1 MARAEPGV
9 TSSGG
14 SLVSPPRN
22 PAGYLA
28 VVLAATTG
36 VIHLVLAPQVIGFS
50 RTLGILFALNGLGF
64 LGGTA
69 IYLTRYWRRELFL
82 VAAGYALVTFV
93 AFFVFGGFDGFVS
106 PFYMQGELNV
116 MAVVAKAAETLLV
129 VVAGYLYTAAE
140 G

>member
-1 MARAEPGV
+1 MARAEPGA
-9 TSSGG
+9 TASGG

-28 VVLAATTG
+28 IVLAAATG
-36 VIHLVLAPQVIGFS
+36 VIHLFLAPQVVGFS
-50 RTLGILFALNGLGF
+50 RTLGVLFALNGLGF

-69 IYLTRYWRRELFL
+69 IYLTRYWRRGLFL

-106 PFYMQGELNV
+106 AFYMGGELNV
-116 MAVVAKAAETLLV
+116 MAVASKAVEALLV
-129 VVAGYLYTAAE
+129 VVTGYLYTAAE